1 MQILQSFQNIFK
13 IPELRT
19 RILWTFGLLVVFRIG
34 SHISLPGVNPTA
46 IEAWRDEM
54 ARSGQ
59 DIFGL
64 IQVFTGGALGNLAL
78 FSLGI
83 MPYITASII
92 MQLMSKVSPNLE
104 AIAKEGPSGQRKI
117 QQYTRYAAVPVC
129 LVQGFFA
136 AQQLSNWSKS
146 QESQGGLPLLMSPGL
161 GNVLFL
167 VIGMMAGVLFIMWLG
182 EQITERGVGNGASVL
197 IMAGIVARMPAILA
211 ELFTKARAG
220 DVRMDSVIIILGLY
234 LSTVVAVVFVTQAQ
248 RRIPLQ
254 HAKHIRGRR
263 MMAGGRN
270 FLPIRVNTS
279 GVMPVIFASS
289 LMVVPQ
295 MIGLIPGLGFLRDI
309 FQRGWFFY
317 TMFYVTMIVFFSY
330 FWTYLFM
337 KPDEIALQLKE
348 SGSFVPGIRPGENT
362 AGYLN
367 TILSRITLCG
377 AAFLC
382 VIALLPDLVSA
393 AMGGEIQRQLLSF
406 LGGTGILIVVG
417 VGLDIILKT
426 ESYLLMHHYGGF
438 LGGSARIQ
446 GRR

>member
-1 MQILQSFQNIFK
+1 MQIFQSFGNIFK

-19 RILWTFGLLVVFRIG
+19 RIVWTFGLLVVFRIG
-34 SHISLPGVNPTA
+34 SHIPLPGVNPLA
-46 IEAWRDEM
+46 LKAWQEEM
-54 ARSGQ
+54 ASRGG

-92 MQLMSKVSPNLE
+92 MQLMSKVSPTLE

-129 LVQGFFA
+129 FVQGFFA
-136 AQQLSNWSKS
+136 AKQLGSWSAA
-146 QESQGGLPLLMSPGL
+146 QAAQGKLPLLMSEG
-161 GNVLFL
+161 V
-167 VIGMMAGVLFIMWLG
+167 GMMLFMMLGMTAGALFIMWLG
-182 EQITERGVGNGASVL
+182 EQLTERGIGNGASVL
-197 IMAGIVARMPAILA
+197 IMAGIVARMPAILGEMFA
-211 ELFTKARAG
+211 KARDG
-220 DVRMDSVIIILGLY
+220 NLRFDSILLILAIY
-234 LSTVVAVVFVTQAQ
+234 LASVVAVVFVTQAQ

-263 MMAGGRN
+263 MMTGGRN
-270 FLPIRVNTS
+270 FLPLRVNTS

-289 LMVVPQ
+289 LLVVPQ
-295 MIGLIPGLGFLRDI
+295 MIGLIPGMQWIRDV

-317 TMFYVTMIVFFSY
+317 SLFYITMIMFFSY

-362 AGYLN
+362 ATYLN

-382 VIALLPDLVSA
+382 AIALLPDLISA
-393 AMGGEIQRQLLSF
+393 SLQLDRYLVAF

-417 VGLDIILKT
+417 VGLDIIQKV

>member
-13 IPELRT
+13 IPELRN
-19 RILWTFGLLVVFRIG
+19 RILWTFGLLIVFRVG
-34 SHISLPGVNPTA
+34 SHVPLPGVNPLA
-46 IEAWRDEM
+46 VKEWHDQM
-54 ARSGQ
+54 ARDGG
-59 DIFGL
+59 DLFGL
-64 IQVFTGGALGNLAL
+64 IQVFTGGAIGNLAL

-92 MQLMSKVSPNLE
+92 MQLMTKVSPVLE

-117 QQYTRYAAVPVC
+117 QQYTRYAAVPIC
-129 LVQGFFA
+129 FVQGFFA
-136 AQQLSNWSKS
+136 ARQLGSWSAA
-146 QESQGGLPLLMSPGL
+146 QVTQGKLSLLMGDGVGSMLFMML
-161 GNVLFL
+161 G
-167 VIGMMAGVLFIMWLG
+167 MTAGALFIMWLG
-182 EQITERGVGNGASVL
+182 EQITERGIGNGASVL
-197 IMAGIVARMPAILA
+197 IMAGIVARMPAIFGEMVGKVHEGQLQ
-211 ELFTKARAG
+211 G
-220 DVRMDSVIIILGLY
+220 DSIAIILAIY
-234 LSTVVAVVFVTQAQ
+234 LASIVGVVFVTQAQ

-254 HAKHIRGRR
+254 HARHIRGRR
-263 MMAGGRN
+263 MMTGGRN
-270 FLPIRVNTS
+270 FLPMKVNTS

-289 LMVVPQ
+289 LLVVPQ
-295 MIGLIPGLGFLRDI
+295 MLGLVPGLGFLKDI

-317 TMFYVTMIVFFSY
+317 SLFYITMIFFFSY

-337 KPDEIALQLKE
+337 RPDEIALQLKE

-362 AGYLN
+362 ATYLN

-382 VIALLPDLVSA
+382 MIALLPDLISA
-393 AMGGEIQRQLLSF
+393 GLKLDRYLLAF

-417 VGLDIILKT
+417 VGLDIIQKI

-438 LGGSARIQ
+438 LGPNSRIQ

>member
-1 MQILQSFQNIFK
+1 MQILSSFQNIFK

-19 RILWTFGLLVVFRIG
+19 RILWTFGLLVVFRLG
-34 SHISLPGVNPTA
+34 SHIPLPGVDPHA
-46 IEAWRDEM
+46 IQNFARDMEKT
-54 ARSGQ
+54 GG
-59 DIFGL
+59 DLFGL
-64 IQVFTGGALGNLAL
+64 IQVFTGGAIGNLAL

-92 MQLMSKVSPNLE
+92 MQLMTKVSPTLE

-136 AQQLSNWSKS
+136 AKQLASMSAQQALT
-146 QESQGGLPLLMSPGL
+146 GIPLLVSESGWNIFFMML
-161 GNVLFL
+161 G
-167 VIGMMAGVLFIMWLG
+167 MAAGSLFIMWLG
-182 EQITERGVGNGASVL
+182 EQITERGIGNGASVL
-197 IMAGIVARMPAILA
+197 IMAGIIARMPAILGDMIG
-211 ELFTKARAG
+211 KARDGNLRG
-220 DVRMDSVIIILGLY
+220 DFIVIILVVY
-234 LSTVVAVVFVTQAQ
+234 LLSIVGIVFVTQAQ

-263 MMAGGRN
+263 MMTGGRN
-270 FLPIRVNTS
+270 FLPLKVNTS

-289 LMVVPQ
+289 LLVVPQ
-295 MIGLIPGLGFLRDI
+295 LIGMVPPLSFMRDI

-317 TMFYVTMIVFFSY
+317 SLFYVSMIIFFSY

-337 KPDEIALQLKE
+337 RPDEIALQLKE

-362 AGYLN
+362 ANYLN

-377 AAFLC
+377 AVFLC
-382 VIALLPDLVSA
+382 IIALLPDLISV
-393 AMGGEIQRQLLSF
+393 GLQLDRYLVAF

-417 VGLDIILKT
+417 VGLDIIQKV

-438 LGGSARIQ
+438 LGPNVRIQ

>member
-1 MQILQSFQNIFK
+1 MQIFQSFQNIFK
-13 IPELRT
+13 IPELRN
-19 RILWTFGLLVVFRIG
+19 RILWTFGLLIVYRLG
-34 SHISLPGVNPTA
+34 SHIPLPGVNPA
-46 IEAWRDEM
+46 AVAAWNEQMQRDG
-54 ARSGQ
+54 S
-59 DIFGL
+59 DLFGL
-64 IQVFTGGALGNLAL
+64 IQVFTGGAFGNLAL

-83 MPYITASII
+83 MPYITSSII
-92 MQLMSKVSPNLE
+92 MQLMTKVSPNLE

-129 LVQGFFA
+129 MVQGFFA
-136 AQQLSNWSKS
+136 VQQLAKMSRG
-146 QESQGGLPLLMSPGL
+146 QVEQGKLGLVMSDGF
-161 GNVLFL
+161 GFVLF
-167 VIGMMAGVLFIMWLG
+167 MMLAMAAGALFIMWLG
-182 EQITERGVGNGASVL
+182 EQITERGIGNGASVL
-197 IMAGIVARMPAILA
+197 IMAGIVARMPAILWQMI
-211 ELFTKARAG
+211 EKSRQGNLRA
-220 DVRMDSVIIILGLY
+220 DSIAIILVIY
-234 LSTVVAVVFVTQAQ
+234 LASIVAVVFVTQAT

-263 MMAGGRN
+263 MMTGGRN
-270 FLPIRVNTS
+270 YLPLKVNTS

-289 LMVVPQ
+289 LLVVPQ
-295 MIGLIPGLGFLRDI
+295 MLGMIPGLGWLRDI

-317 TMFYVTMIVFFSY
+317 SLFYVTMIFFFSY

-337 KPDEIALQLKE
+337 RPDEIALQLKE

-382 VIALLPDLVSA
+382 LIALLPDLISSA
-393 AMGGEIQRQLLSF
+393 LQLDRYLVAF

-417 VGLDIILKT
+417 VGLDIINKV
-426 ESYLLMHHYGGF
+426 ESYLVMHHYGTF
-438 LGGSARIQ
+438 LGGSTRIQ

>member
-1 MQILQSFQNIFK
+1 
-13 IPELRT
+13 
-19 RILWTFGLLVVFRIG
+19 
-34 SHISLPGVNPTA
+34 
-46 IEAWRDEM
+46 
-54 ARSGQ
+54 
-59 DIFGL
+59 
-64 IQVFTGGALGNLAL
+64 
-78 FSLGI
+78 
-83 MPYITASII
+83 
-92 MQLMSKVSPNLE
+92 
-104 AIAKEGPSGQRKI
+104 
-117 QQYTRYAAVPVC
+117 
-129 LVQGFFA
+129 
-136 AQQLSNWSKS
+136 
-146 QESQGGLPLLMSPGL
+146 
-161 GNVLFL
+161 
-167 VIGMMAGVLFIMWLG
+167 MWLG

-197 IMAGIVARMPAILA
+197 IMSGIVARMPAIMG
-211 ELFTKARAG
+211 ELFKKARDG
-220 DVRMDSVIIILGLY
+220 DVRTDSVFIILALY
-234 LSTVVAVVFVTQAQ
+234 LAAVVAVVFVTQAQ

-263 MMAGGRN
+263 MMSGGRN
-270 FLPIRVNTS
+270 FLPLRVNTS

-295 MIGLIPGLGFLRDI
+295 MIGLIPGLGPLRDI

-317 TMFYVTMIVFFSY
+317 TMFYTTMIVFFSY

-362 AGYLN
+362 ATYLN

-417 VGLDIILKT
+417 VGLDIIQKI

>member
-1 MQILQSFQNIFK
+1 MQLFQSFGNIFK

-19 RILWTFGLLVVFRIG
+19 RIVWTFGLLVVFRIG
-34 SHISLPGVNPTA
+34 SHIPLPGVNPLA
-46 IEAWRDEM
+46 LKAWQDEM
-54 ARSGQ
+54 ASRGG

-92 MQLMSKVSPNLE
+92 MQLMSKVSPTLE

-129 LVQGFFA
+129 FVQGFFA
-136 AQQLSNWSKS
+136 AKQLGSWSTA
-146 QESQGGLPLLMSPGL
+146 QAAQGKLPLLMSEG
-161 GNVLFL
+161 V
-167 VIGMMAGVLFIMWLG
+167 GMMIFMMLGMTAGALFIMWLG
-182 EQITERGVGNGASVL
+182 EQLTERGIGNGASVL
-197 IMAGIVARMPAILA
+197 IMAGIVARMPAILGEMFA
-211 ELFTKARAG
+211 KARDG
-220 DVRMDSVIIILGLY
+220 NLRFDSILLILAIY
-234 LSTVVAVVFVTQAQ
+234 LASVVAVVFVTQAQ

-263 MMAGGRN
+263 MMTGGRN
-270 FLPIRVNTS
+270 FLPLRVNTS

-289 LMVVPQ
+289 LLVVPQ
-295 MIGLIPGLGFLRDI
+295 MIGLIPGMQWIRDV

-317 TMFYVTMIVFFSY
+317 SLFYITMIMFFSY

-362 AGYLN
+362 ATYLN

-382 VIALLPDLVSA
+382 AIALLPDLISA
-393 AMGGEIQRQLLSF
+393 ALQLDRYLVAF

-417 VGLDIILKT
+417 VGLDIIQKV

-438 LGGSARIQ
+438 LGGSTRIQ

>member
-13 IPELRT
+13 IPELRN
-19 RILWTFGLLVVFRIG
+19 RILWTFGLLVVFRLG
-34 SHISLPGVNPTA
+34 SHIPLPGVDPQA
-46 IEAWRDEM
+46 IQNFAREM
-54 ARSGQ
+54 EKSGG
-59 DIFGL
+59 DLFGL
-64 IQVFTGGALGNLAL
+64 IQVFTGGAIGNLAL

-92 MQLMSKVSPNLE
+92 MQLMTKVSPTLE

-136 AQQLSNWSKS
+136 ARQLAAWSAQQAA
-146 QESQGGLPLLMSPGL
+146 ESRPLLMSDSGWNVVFMML
-161 GNVLFL
+161 GMT
-167 VIGMMAGVLFIMWLG
+167 GGALFIMWLG
-182 EQITERGVGNGASVL
+182 EQITERGIGNGASVL
-197 IMAGIVARMPAILA
+197 IMAGIVARMPAILIDM
-211 ELFTKARAG
+211 FGKARDGNLRG
-220 DVRMDSVIIILGLY
+220 DFIVIILVVY
-234 LSTVVAVVFVTQAQ
+234 LASIVGIVFVTQAQ

-263 MMAGGRN
+263 MMTGGRN
-270 FLPIRVNTS
+270 YLPLKVNTA

-289 LMVVPQ
+289 LLVVPQ
-295 MIGLIPGLGFLRDI
+295 LIGAIPGLNFMTDI

-317 TMFYVTMIVFFSY
+317 SVFYVTMIIFFSY

-337 KPDEIALQLKE
+337 RPDEIALQLKE

-377 AAFLC
+377 AVFLC
-382 VIALLPDLVSA
+382 LIALLPDLISV
-393 AMGGEIQRQLLSF
+393 GLQLDRYLVAF

-417 VGLDIILKT
+417 VGLDVIQKI

-438 LGGSARIQ
+438 LGPNARIQ